1 MSWHTRW
8 LRAMPLALL
17 VGAVVPA
24 APAQAYST
32 CVTTLVTACSFTCH
46 PGDVV
51 TIEVGGAGAVGGAAG
66 CPGAGAVCGAS
77 TYCTAS
83 SGSTASAGT
92 GFCDLFTGQ
101 WARCSAGSPLSA
113 AADVLD
119 PLCAVTESFCNV
131 LPGDDAIVC
140 PVLASQ
146 PGAYGPVTI
155 DPEGDVWVA
164 GEKVRDCP
172 PYDS

>member
-8 LRAMPLALL
+8 LPALPLALL
-17 VGAVVPA
+17 VGVVVPA

-66 CPGAGAVCGAS
+66 CPGAGAVCGGS

-83 SGSTASAGT
+83 SSSGASAGT

-101 WARCSAGSPLSA
+101 WARCSAGNPLSA
-113 AADVLD
+113 AAGVLD
-119 PLCAVTESFCNV
+119 PLCERTECNV
-131 LPGDDAIVC
+131 FPPVDPILC
-140 PVLASQ
+140 PVLASLR
-146 PGAYGPVTI
+146 GVYGPVTI

-164 GEKVRDCP
+164 GEKVWDCP
-172 PYDS
+172 PYDF